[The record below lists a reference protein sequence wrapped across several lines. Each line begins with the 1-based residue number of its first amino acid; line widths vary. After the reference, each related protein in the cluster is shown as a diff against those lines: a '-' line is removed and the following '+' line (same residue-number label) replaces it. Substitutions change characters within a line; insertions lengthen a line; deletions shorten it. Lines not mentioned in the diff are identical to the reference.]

1 MKDSKP
7 LDVNKKIARTAI
19 LLALTAAIQAAGRY
33 LTPFMGPANMFIVG
47 TLVNACL
54 LIAVYYAGIW
64 GATVI
69 SFAVPFT
76 ALLTG
81 APIPLPFVPFI
92 GVGNFLLVLFFYLLK
107 EKIPGIIVGAI
118 LKASFLFASVLL
130 FIKIGGVPAKLA
142 GVLYFLFSWPQV
154 VTALLGGGVYL
165 AARRVLKIEGAA
177 V

>member
-1 MKDSKP
+1 MTDKKS

-19 LLALTAAIQAAGRY
+19 LLALTAAIQVAGRF
-33 LTPFMGPANMFIVG
+33 LTPFMGPANMFVVG

-76 ALLTG
+76 ALLSG
-81 APIPLPFVPFI
+81 APVPLPFIPFI
-92 GVGNFLLVLFFYLLK
+92 GAGNFLLVLFFYLLK
-107 EKIPGIIVGAI
+107 QNIPGIIVGAI
-118 LKASFLFASVLL
+118 LKSAFLFASILIFV
-130 FIKIGGVPAKLA
+130 KVSGVPAKLA

-154 VTALLGGGVYL
+154 VTALLGGGVFL
-165 AARRVLKIEGAA
+165 AAKRVLKIQRAA